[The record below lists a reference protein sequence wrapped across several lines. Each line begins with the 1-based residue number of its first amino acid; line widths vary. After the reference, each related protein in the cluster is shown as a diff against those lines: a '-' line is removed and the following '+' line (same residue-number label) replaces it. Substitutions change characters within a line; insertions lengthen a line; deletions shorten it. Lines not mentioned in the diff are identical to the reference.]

1 MIFRKTL
8 AVLAIFLFSQL
19 SFASKATIYRG
30 IEANEIVK
38 GAEIVR
44 IKEFTF
50 IPNYVKFKQ
59 GEEIP
64 FAKLESFLN
73 QFLEG
78 KSSISLQLISEEE
91 DNLGFVHYRY
101 KQEFNGY
108 PIRLSMYIVHVKNG
122 MIHSM
127 NGELFDNE
135 FGFNSVQL
143 AENDALEKALQNINA
158 SLYKWEIP
166 EAEEHL
172 KWEQEDLNATYFP
185 KGELTYV
192 NVDGKINNELRLA
205 YKFNIYAQEPLS
217 RQEVY
222 VDAEN
227 GNILWTENKI
237 HHVDELGTAQTA
249 YSGLQ
254 NMTSDNMG
262 GGNYRLQE
270 TGRGNGIRTFNCNE
284 TTNYTNT
291 DFTNNSANWNLS
303 GTDAHATDAHWG
315 AEMTYDYYLLKHARN
330 SINGSG
336 FRLDSYVHYDQNY
349 GNAFWDGQ
357 RMTYG
362 DGSSGNSPFTALD
375 IAGHEITHGLTT
387 FTANLVYQDES
398 GALNESFSDIFG
410 VSVEFVARPGNS
422 NWLMGEDLG
431 FTIRNMSN
439 PNSVGDPDTYFGNN
453 WAALG
458 GGDNGGVHTNSGVQ
472 NYWFYLLVDGGSGT
486 NDNGDSYNITPLG
499 LDDAGK
505 IAFRNLTVYLTTN
518 SEYADARF
526 FSIQSTVDLFGPC
539 TPEVEQVT
547 NAWYA
552 VGVGNAYV
560 PYTVSDF
567 DACLKTSCSVPF
579 TVDFDNL
586 SVNGSAFDWD
596 FGDGSNSTTMNPSHT
611 YTSYGTYTVELFVD
625 GGATCGNDTK
635 TEVAYIT
642 IDSTLDCTTI
652 MPTSGNTVLT
662 ESSGTLFDSGGPCSL
677 YGANQTSIVT
687 ISPVC
692 AEKVYLDFIMFDV
705 EEGSQPTSTN
715 CDYDNMKIYD
725 GPNTSS
731 PIIGTYCNNNLP
743 PSTIASTG
751 SSITILFSSDPG
763 LEESGFEIEW
773 TSDIASIAP
782 AVDFSVDIDTT
793 CTGEVRFSDL
803 SAFGP
808 TTWNWDFGD
817 GNTSTSQHPQ
827 HTYTSP
833 GLYNV
838 QLSASNCVGQT
849 SEVKNNFIFVNMP
862 DAPIVQGDSICTGN
876 PANLTANGSGT
887 IKWYD
892 SPSSTSSISTGSN
905 YTTPSLSSSTTYYVE
920 DIIVAPLQSFGK
932 PDNSG
937 GGGYLDNEQYL
948 VFDAY
953 QEMFIQS
960 VQVYAQTSG
969 SRTVQLKDKFGTVL
983 GQKTQSVSAGL
994 RTMYLLFNV
1003 PPGTDYQL
1011 VLSGSSTTRD
1021 LYRNNSGVSYP
1032 YALSG
1037 VGAITNSS
1045 AGSDYYYYFYNWQ
1058 VKGPDCTSERIPV
1071 TAEVNMCTGI
1081 QNFESNN
1088 EITSFYN
1095 SSNNSLNVLFN
1106 NVERGN
1112 YSINIYNSVGQ
1123 LVYSEDVVLNQSEY
1137 KMMIETNSFS
1147 KGLYFVNISNSLKT
1161 VSNKFVK

>member
-1 MIFRKTL
+1 MKKL
-8 AVLAIFLFSQL
+8 LAIILACFIHITI
-19 SFASKATIYRG
+19 FAKETTYYGQKA
-30 IEANEIVK
+30 EEIVK
-38 GAEIVR
+38 GVEIIR
-44 IKEFTF
+44 IKDLSR
-50 IPNYVKFKQ
+50 IPNFIKFKSGNEISV
-59 GEEIP
+59 GEVENWIMKH
-64 FAKLESFLN
+64 FNIEGDLGLKLVN
-73 QFLEG
+73 QE
-78 KSSISLQLISEEE
+78 K
-91 DNLGFVHYRY
+91 DKLGYTHYRFR
-101 KQEFNGY
+101 QTINGV
-108 PIRLSMYIVHVKNG
+108 PVKLSMFLLHVKDG
-122 MIHSM
+122 MVVSM
-127 NGELFDNE
+127 NGELF
-135 FGFNSVQL
+135 S
-143 AENDALEKALQNINA
+143 ENIKSYTYSLIEETALTIALNFIGANQ
-158 SLYKWEIP
+158 YKWENKY
-166 EAEEHL
+166 AEQHL
-172 KWEQEDLNATYFP
+172 KWEQDNPQATYYP
-185 KGELTYV
+185 KGELVYI
-192 NVDGKINNELRLA
+192 NKNGNINNDLKLA
-205 YKFNIYAQEPLS
+205 YKFNIYAEKPLS
-217 RQEVY
+217 RQELY
-222 VDAEN
+222 IDANTGEV
-227 GNILWTENKI
+227 LWSENKLQ
-237 HHVDELGTAQTA
+237 HVDEVGSAQTA

-254 NMTSDNMG
+254 TMTSDNMG
-262 GGNYRLQE
+262 ASNYRLQE

-291 DFTNNSANWNLS
+291 DFTNNSADWNLS
-303 GTDAHATDAHWG
+303 GTDKHATDAHWG
-315 AEMTYDYYLLKHARN
+315 AEMTYDYYLTKHGRN
-330 SINGSG
+330 SIDGNG

-349 GNAFWDGQ
+349 GNAFWDGT

-387 FTANLVYQDES
+387 FTADLVYQDES

-410 VSVEFVARPGNS
+410 VSVEFVARPSNS

-431 FTIRNMSN
+431 FTIRNMAN
-439 PNSVGDPDTYFGNN
+439 PNSVGDPDTYMGNN

-458 GGDNGGVHTNSGVQ
+458 GADNGGVHTNSGVQ
-472 NYWFYLLVDGGSGT
+472 NYWYYLLVDGGTGT
-486 NDNGDSYNITPLG
+486 NDNGDSYTVNALG
-499 LDDAGK
+499 LDAAGQ
-505 IAFRNLTVYLTTN
+505 IAFRNLTVYLTPN
-518 SEYADARF
+518 SDYADARF
-526 FSIQSTVDLFGPC
+526 YSIQSTVDIYGSC
-539 TPEVEQVT
+539 TSQVQEVT

-586 SVNGSAFDWD
+586 SVNGSTFDWD
-596 FGDGSNSTTMNPSHT
+596 FGDGTNSTTMNPSHT

-625 GGATCGNDTK
+625 GGATCGNDIK

-642 IDSTLDCTTI
+642 IDSTLACTTI
-652 MPTSGNTVLT
+652 MPTAGNTVLT

-677 YGANQTSIVT
+677 YGANQTSIIT

-705 EEGSQPTSTN
+705 EQGDQGGTICN
-715 CDYDNMKIYD
+715 YDNVKIYD

-808 TTWNWDFGD
+808 TTWDWDFGD

-838 QLSASNCVGQT
+838 QLTASNCVGQT

-892 SPSSTSSISTGSN
+892 TPSSSSAINTGAN
-905 YTTPSLSSSTTYYVE
+905 YTTPSLNATTTYYVE
-920 DIIVAPLQSFGK
+920 DIIVAPLQPFGK

-969 SRTVQLKDKFGTVL
+969 SRTVQLKDKFGAVI
-983 GQKTQSVSAGL
+983 GSKTQSVSAGL

-1011 VLSGSSTTRD
+1011 VLSGSSSTRD

-1032 YALSG
+1032 YSLSG
-1037 VGAITNSS
+1037 IGAITNSS

-1081 QNFESNN
+1081 QNLESNN

-1095 SSNNSLNVLFN
+1095 SSNNSLNVIFS

-1123 LVYSEDVVLNQSEY
+1123 LIYSENLILNQSEY
-1137 KMMIETNSFS
+1137 KMMIETDSFS
-1147 KGLYFVNISNSLKT
+1147 KGIYFVNISNSLKT